1 MGVIKMNA
9 ELIIKLKEARIAQ
22 NLKQSEVADMLGVKK
37 NTISNWENGKS
48 NPDIDSL
55 MQLCDIYNIS
65 CSALLEESYKSE
77 QSNSLHITGIE
88 KDIIMSYRKS
98 DSISKEIVHRALGI
112 ESLKGALQKMEEI
125 S

>member
-1 MGVIKMNA
+1 MNA

>member
-1 MGVIKMNA
+1 MNT
-9 ELIIKLKEARIAQ
+9 ELIIKLKEARIAK

-112 ESLKGALQKMEEI
+112 ESLKGALKKMEEI